1 MIQPVSGLFECFRV
15 TLPLQKCQLPQGL
28 FSALPVPSWLHQA
41 SLTSVRNARPECRSF
56 SPCACSS
63 YPIMLSKKSSSVC
76 RWYATR
82 LPIRTSAPQSS
93 ATFRMEEAPRLYRVT
108 ACILLNRVI
117 PFNVI
122 LLSCGSLVSSSGE
135 MSKSV
140 FDFVHIVLS
149 PFVL

>member
-1 MIQPVSGLFECFRV
+1 M
-15 TLPLQKCQLPQGL
+15 
-28 FSALPVPSWLHQA
+28 
-41 SLTSVRNARPECRSF
+41 CRSF

-117 PFNVI
+117 SFKVI
-122 LLSCGSLVSSSGE
+122 RGSCGSLVSGSGE

-140 FDFVHIVLS
+140 LILFILCCPPKNVLYS
-149 PFVL
+149 NKVIYVFYKYFLSLISDNINHLYSSVNTKFKLLSFFYCFYCF